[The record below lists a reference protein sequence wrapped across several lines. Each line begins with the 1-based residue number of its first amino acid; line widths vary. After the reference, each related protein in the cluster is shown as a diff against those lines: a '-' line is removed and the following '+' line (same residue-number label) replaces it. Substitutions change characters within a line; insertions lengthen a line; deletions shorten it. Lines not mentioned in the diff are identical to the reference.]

1 MGPAT
6 SDPPNVIPV
15 NDPSPGFSGL
25 EPLIIGIAGG
35 SGSGKTTIAGAV
47 LTALSGVLLIQHDS
61 YYRHRPQLSFEE
73 RSRVN
78 YDHPDSLETELLI
91 DHLGFL
97 SKGAAIDRP
106 TYDFT
111 RHLRADATDRLEP
124 APVIIVEGILV
135 LADRDLRDRLDL
147 KIYVDTDPDVRLA
160 RRLGRDIEERGRTPT
175 SVLEQYF
182 TFVRPMHLEF
192 VEPSKRY
199 ADLIIPEG
207 YNPAAVAT
215 VVDMIRAYLVGRHPS
230 IYSPSS

>member
-1 MGPAT
+1 MSEPAF
-6 SDPPNVIPV
+6 
-15 NDPSPGFSGL
+15 GFSGL
-25 EPLIIGIAGG
+25 QPLTIGIAGG
-35 SGSGKTTIAGAV
+35 SGSGKTTIAETV
-47 LTALSGVLLIQHDS
+47 LNSLLGVVLVQHDS
-61 YYRHRPQLSFEE
+61 YYRHRPELSFEE
-73 RSRVN
+73 RSKVN

-91 DHLGFL
+91 DHLRML
-97 SKGAAIDRP
+97 SKGTSIERP

-111 RHLRADATDRLEP
+111 RHLRADHTHRVEP

-135 LADRDLRDRLDL
+135 LADRDLRDHLDL

-160 RRLGRDIEERGRTPT
+160 RRLGRDIEERGRSTS

-182 TFVRPMHLEF
+182 AFVRPMHLEF

-215 VVDMIRAYLVGRHPS
+215 VIHMVRAYLVGRPPPYTPLRHD
-230 IYSPSS
+230 SSAAHE